1 MTSKELRQRYIEFFK
16 KNGHVEIPSASLI
29 PENDPSILFTTAGM
43 SPLVPFLLGEKHPA
57 GNKLVNS
64 QKCIRTGDIDGV
76 GDACH
81 HTFFEML
88 GHWSLNDYFKTEAI
102 ELTYKFITEDLKI
115 DQKYLAVSV
124 FVGDNDAPFDAES
137 YQKWQEL
144 GFSEKRI
151 TKLPKKDN
159 WWELPGN
166 SGPCGPDTEMFYWT
180 GDKNSVPEV
189 FDPQNKN
196 WVEIGND
203 VLMQYEKIGENKYQ
217 PAKQKNI
224 DNGTGLERLLAVM
237 NGLDDNYQTDLFL
250 PIIEEIEKLSG
261 KKYTPLSAVADSSP
275 YQGEDKNIPSFL
287 RRGLTTESEGE
298 IKSMRII
305 ADHLRAAT
313 FIMADPAGIAPS
325 NTDQG
330 YVVRK
335 LIRRAIRHG
344 KLIGIDQN
352 FCVEIAEVVINNMQ
366 DIYAELE
373 TNKKFVLDNINLE
386 EEKFR
391 KTLQDGEKK
400 LNKIFDKVEI
410 FEEMEEGDKLET
422 YNFADYSGLGKDFF
436 VLSSEYG
443 YPLELS
449 LEALD
454 EKKERLGDGK
464 IPKEEKEKIQRKFD
478 DFKEKVIKS
487 YNIEMQ
493 KHQDLSRTASAG
505 KFKGGLANQS
515 EMAVKYHTV
524 SHLLLQALRMVL
536 GEHVFQ
542 KGSNITD
549 ERLRSDF
556 SHGGKMTP
564 EQIVQVEN
572 IVNEQIQKNLTVECN
587 EMSLDEAKNQ
597 GAMGVFANKY
607 GERVKVYTVGDD
619 HFCFSKEICGGPHVK
634 NTGELGHLKIIKEE
648 ASSAGVRRIK
658 AILE

>member
-1 MTSKELRQRYIEFFK
+1 MTSQDLRQKYIEFFK
-16 KNGHVEIPSASLI
+16 SRGHAEIPSASLI

-57 GNKLVNS
+57 GSKLVNS
-64 QKCIRTGDIDGV
+64 QKCIRTGDIEEV
-76 GDACH
+76 GDATH

-88 GHWSLNDYFKTEAI
+88 GHWSLNDYFKTQAI
-102 ELTYKFITEDLKI
+102 ELTYEFITQELKI
-115 DQKYLAVSV
+115 EQKYLAVSV
-124 FVGDNDAPFDAES
+124 FEGDNDAPFDAES
-137 YQKWQEL
+137 FQKWQEV

-151 TKLPKKDN
+151 AKLSKKDN

-189 FDPQNKN
+189 FDPENKN

-203 VLMQYEKIGENKYQ
+203 VIMQYEKMGENKYKS
-217 PAKQKNI
+217 ASQKNI

-250 PIIEEIEKLSG
+250 PIINKVEELSG
-261 KKYTPLSAVADSSP
+261 KKYGFVETQDFASLQNVNDIT
-275 YQGEDKNIPSFL
+275 Q
-287 RRGLTTESEGE
+287 
-298 IKSMRII
+298 SMRII

-344 KLIGIDQN
+344 KTIGIEKN
-352 FCVEIAEVVINNMQ
+352 FCSTIAEVVINNMK
-366 DIYAELE
+366 DVYEELE
-373 TNKKFVLDNINLE
+373 KNKQFILENINLE

-391 KTLQDGEKK
+391 KAIEIGEKK
-400 LNKIFDKVEI
+400 LNKIFDRVEM
-410 FEEMEEGDKLET
+410 FEEMNEGDKIET
-422 YNFADYSGLGKDFF
+422 RDFGDYTGLGAEFF
-436 VLSSEYG
+436 NLFSEDG

-454 EKKERLGDGK
+454 EKRIGLGDKK
-464 IPKEEKEKIQRKFD
+464 IPEEEKEKIK
-478 DFKEKVIKS
+478 KEFEA
-487 YNIEMQ
+487 EMQ
-493 KHQDLSRTASAG
+493 KHQELSRTASAG

-515 EMAVKYHTV
+515 EIAIKYHTA
-524 SHLLLQALRMVL
+524 SHLLLQALRIVL
-536 GEHVFQ
+536 GTHVFQ

-549 ERLRSDF
+549 ERLRLDF
-556 SHGGKMTP
+556 SHGEKMTA

-572 IVNEQIQKNLTVECN
+572 IVNEQIQKSLPVECV
-587 EMSLDEAKNQ
+587 EMSIDEAKEQ
-597 GAMGVFANKY
+597 GAMGIFTNKY
-607 GERVKVYTVGDD
+607 GERVKVYTVGQDNL
-619 HFCFSKEICGGPHVK
+619 CFSKEICGGPHVK
-634 NTGELGHLKIIKEE
+634 NTGELGKFKILKEE